1 MFPCPEC
8 LPNILVW
15 GGAMHGP
22 GVSLLSQLQP
32 SFLYFFWS
40 SRLAQPS
47 SSKVVTQIYGM
58 VKPIMGNKLVL
69 MFILWFTNVHIKVTF
84 CELPYTH
91 YPGSIPRDILESLN
105 VTWCEWKLT
114 FRFHPCVGA
123 TESASFS
130 SPWSHWKWERAE
142 NWDELTLKIWVGQ
155 ILIRGMFLFTYISV
169 LLL

>member
-1 MFPCPEC
+1 MQCTARESVYYHNSN
-8 LPNILVW
+8 LPF
-15 GGAMHGP
+15 
-22 GVSLLSQLQP
+22 STR
-32 SFLYFFWS
+32 S

-69 MFILWFTNVHIKVTF
+69 MFILWFTNVHIKVSNF
-84 CELPYTH
+84 VICH
-91 YPGSIPRDILESLN
+91 ISFYPGFIPRDILESLN

-155 ILIRGMFLFTYISV
+155 ILIREVCLFTYISV